1 MREVCR
7 IVRKSLDFMD
17 NGSAAMQAQIRQ
29 FDQTVD
35 AIQKLSPMLW
45 KW

>member
-1 MREVCR
+1 MCEVCR

-17 NGSAAMQAQIRQ
+17 NSSATLQAQIRQ

-35 AIQKLSPMLW
+35 AIKKLSPMLW
-45 KW
+45 EW

>member
-1 MREVCR
+1 MCEVCR
-7 IVRKSLDFMD
+7 IVRKSVDLMD
-17 NGSAAMQAQIRQ
+17 NGSATLQAQIRQ